1 MPPLL
6 VQTAVLPF
14 NPTDQTGTAYG
25 KTKQHMNSIVLSDL
39 RICRFILFVGLFI
52 VCFNSFGQA
61 RLVLNGANITIS
73 QGAYLVIDNPSS
85 DAITRI
91 DGHIISEGENNI
103 LKWNIGT
110 TIGTYIVPWGYDVSN
125 YIPLTF
131 TKQAGTGSGHF
142 IFSTYRTGWQNSSQ
156 LPTGVANI
164 NGATGADN
172 SAFVSDR
179 FWQINATGYTARPAL
194 TNLSFNYLDDE
205 ITEPDNTITESG
217 LIAKRYNSSLSSW
230 NDNILASS
238 INTTS
243 NVVTVSS
250 VDAANL
256 HPWWI
261 LGTQGE
267 VRYWVAP
274 SNSTSDLSANWSL
287 TAGGPG
293 NAGVPTSLD
302 AVIFDG
308 TSDANCALSSN
319 LTAAAFTVNSGF
331 TGTITQG
338 INTMTISSSATFG
351 GGTFV
356 GGTAD
361 ISVGSLSLSGTSFTS
376 TASVLD
382 IKGDM
387 NILGGSFIHNNGSV
401 RFSGT
406 SSSQQITGNTT
417 TFRNISVTNTAAD
430 PGLTIASN
438 QNLSGVLTVAS
449 NAVVDADGPANT
461 SVFTLLSTTDNPTQD
476 AAIDVLPAGAR
487 VDGDVR
493 VQRFMLKEGGTSTR
507 IYRYISSPVQTA
519 SVSDIQSEIP
529 ITGSFTGT
537 SNCSGCG
544 SAASMFYYNE
554 SVTTD
559 VNSSGTADFNDGY
572 VGFPDVSNTETL
584 APGTGYTMFVRG
596 NVLTSTSWD
605 VTGPINA
612 GNVSPIAFPVTY
624 TNSGTL
630 VNDGWNLIGNPFPST
645 IDWNAASGW
654 IKTNVTGSI
663 YITDNGTTGTTQY
676 ATWNGTTGT
685 NNGSRYIASGQGFWV
700 KADGGGVPVLSANE
714 NVKAPGTQTQ
724 FFRDEPLADHLRITL
739 SKGSVRDEAIVH
751 FRDDASIGYDDTD
764 ALKLP
769 NSTFNLSTLSSDGRK
784 MAINSTGAMT
794 CATEVSMTIENI
806 AAGSYSLQFTDVET
820 FSDHAVITLHD
831 KFLSKTFDVRSGA
844 YNFSVTSNPATY
856 GPGRF
861 KVSFAHPVVKDD
873 FTVATPSVCEGSTAA
888 LSINSSQAGVTYL
901 LKTQSGYSSAEVEG
915 NGGEIE
921 LSINTAGLSPGEHM
935 VTVEAYWQ
943 SCSEKITKLAPVM
956 IEETKEIS
964 ALDGGFVC
972 EEGTVTLQADGPEG
986 SYYNWYE
993 GDATVPDPN
1002 QHANVFVTGVLE
1014 KSKTYYAAIANS
1026 LGCEGERKS
1035 AVAEV
1040 IKLEDASIS
1049 VNDSGDSLT
1058 SNYSE
1063 GNQWYFNGTILT
1075 NETGQAIKALASGT
1089 YRLEVTSQGCQT
1101 MDEYAYVITSV
1112 EDPANGFVTVF
1123 PNPVSDYLNVHT
1135 ELSDIH
1141 KVRLVNSMGQVVD
1154 QLRVADFDGEGKFDL
1169 TTLTAGVYVVEV
1181 RTDDKLIRVKILKK

>member
-1 MPPLL
+1 MNRIIISD
-6 VQTAVLPF
+6 VRIRACAVFIGVFIICSGAFAQT
-14 NPTDQTGTAYG
+14 
-25 KTKQHMNSIVLSDL
+25 
-39 RICRFILFVGLFI
+39 
-52 VCFNSFGQA
+52 
-61 RLVLNGANITIS
+61 RLVLNGANINIS
-73 QGAYLVIDNPSS
+73 QGAYLVIDNPSPN
-85 DAITRI
+85 AITRNS
-91 DGHIISEGENNI
+91 GHIISEGENNI

-110 TIGTYIVPWGYDVSN
+110 TIGTYVIPWGYDVSS

-156 LPTGVANI
+156 LPTGIANI
-164 NGATGADN
+164 NGTTGSDN

-194 TNLSFNYLDDE
+194 TNLSFTYLDDE
-205 ITEPDNTITESG
+205 ITAPDNTITEAG
-217 LIAKRYNSSLSSW
+217 LIAKRYNSALTSW
-230 NDNILASS
+230 NDNILVSS
-238 INTTS
+238 INTIN

-256 HPWWI
+256 QPWWI
-261 LGTQGE
+261 LGTQGA

-274 SNSTSDLSANWSL
+274 SNSSEGISANWSL
-287 TAGGPG
+287 SAGGPG

-302 AVIFDG
+302 VAIFDG
-308 TSDANCALSSN
+308 SSDSNCTLNANFS
-319 LTAAAFTVNSGF
+319 AASLIVNSGYN
-331 TGTITQG
+331 GTITQG
-338 INTMTISSSATFG
+338 TNTITVSNSTFG
-351 GGTFV
+351 GGSFI

-361 ISVGSLSLSGTSFTS
+361 IFVAGSLMLSGTAFTS

-382 IKGDM
+382 IQGDM
-387 NILGGSFIHNNGSV
+387 TVSGGSFIHNNGTV

-406 SSSQQITGNTT
+406 SSVSQQISGNTT
-417 TFRNISVTNTAAD
+417 TFRNISVTNTTAD
-430 PGLTIASN
+430 PGLTIVSN
-438 QNLSGVLTVAS
+438 QNLSGVLSVAG
-449 NAVVDADGPANT
+449 NAAIDADGPANT
-461 SVFTLLSTTDNPTQD
+461 SVFTLLSAADDPTQD

-519 SVSDIQSEIP
+519 RVSDIQSEIP

-544 SAASMFYYNE
+544 VAASMFYYNE

-559 VNSSGTADFNDGY
+559 INSSGTADFNDGY

-584 APGTGYTMFVRG
+584 TPGSGYAMFVRG
-596 NVLTSTSWD
+596 NVLTSTAWD

-624 TNSGTL
+624 TSSGTL
-630 VNDGWNLIGNPFPST
+630 ANDGWNLVGNPFPST

-654 IKTNVTGSI
+654 TKTNVTGSI

-676 ATWNGTTGT
+676 ATWNGATGT

-700 KADGGGVPVLSANE
+700 KADGGGVPVLTANE
-714 NVKAPGTQTQ
+714 NVKAPGNQPE

-739 SKGSVRDEAIVH
+739 SKGVIRDEAIVH
-751 FRDDASIGYDDTD
+751 FRDDALIGYDDTD

-794 CATEVSMTIENI
+794 CAAEVSMAIENI
-806 AAGSYSLQFTDVET
+806 APGSYSLQFSDVET
-820 FSDHAVITLHD
+820 FSDYAVITLHD
-831 KFLSKTFDVRSGA
+831 KFLSTTFDVKGGA
-844 YNFSVTSNPATY
+844 YNFSVTSNPASY

-861 KVSFAHPVVKDD
+861 KVSFARPVVKED
-873 FTVATPSVCEGSTAA
+873 FTIATSSVCEGSTAS
-888 LSINSSQAGVTYL
+888 LNINSSQAGVTYI
-901 LKTQSGYSSAEVEG
+901 LKTPGGYSSAEVEG

-921 LSINTAGLSPGEHM
+921 LSINTTGLSPGEHI
-935 VTVEAYWQ
+935 VTIEAYWL

-956 IEETKEIS
+956 IEGTKEIV
-964 ALDGGFVC
+964 ALDGDFVC
-972 EEGTVTLQADGPEG
+972 GEGTVTLHADGPEG

-993 GDATVPDPN
+993 GNATVPDPD
-1002 QHANVFVTGVLE
+1002 QHGNVFITNVLG

-1035 AVAEV
+1035 VVAEV
-1040 IKLEDASIS
+1040 IKLEDAFIS
-1049 VNDSGDSLT
+1049 LNDSGDSLK
-1058 SNYSE
+1058 SNYRK
-1063 GNQWYFNGTILT
+1063 GNQWYFNGKILAH
-1075 NETGQAIKALASGT
+1075 ETGPSIKALVSGV

-1112 EDPANGFVTVF
+1112 EDPGNGLVTVF

-1141 KVRLVNSMGQVVD
+1141 KVRLVNSMGQIVA
-1154 QLRVADFDGEGKFDL
+1154 QLRVAEFAGDGKFDFTNL
-1169 TTLTAGVYVVEV
+1169 AAGVYVVEV